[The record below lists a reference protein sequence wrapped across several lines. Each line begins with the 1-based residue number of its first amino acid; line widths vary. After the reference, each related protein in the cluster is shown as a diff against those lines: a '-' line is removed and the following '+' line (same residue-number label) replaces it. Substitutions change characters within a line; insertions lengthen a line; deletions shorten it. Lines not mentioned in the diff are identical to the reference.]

1 MQLRSLHDRVP
12 DQRRPYLYA
21 GHVDLLRY
29 HGLFVKGHQ
38 DLCAE
43 TKSRTSTSHT
53 ALQYRDLVVQGH
65 QGPGIQT
72 ASLHN
77 IDSIRGTL
85 VHIQTIVTGVKRFD
99 AWPQAYG
106 RKHKPCQGLPCS
118 HSAQ

>member
-43 TKSRTSTSHT
+43 TKSRLCFLNMIHNYQTSCDCSSGSTYRHEQQHT
-53 ALQYRDLVVQGH
+53 GRHGCADERPD
-65 QGPGIQT
+65 
-72 ASLHN
+72 
-77 IDSIRGTL
+77 TL
-85 VHIQTIVTGVKRFD
+85 YVGQM
-99 AWPQAYG
+99 
-106 RKHKPCQGLPCS
+106 LS
-118 HSAQ
+118 